1 MPACGEAALRRLQ
14 GLAAVARDVD
24 REVEVVIDQRLS
36 GDPPAKRGSTLVGC
50 EATNRRCSLCAIVA
64 RFTTGLHRAL
74 GFGSPEKARRGLNL
88 NAAPSDAVEIARM
101 DDAALQAR
109 SQLALD

>member
-24 REVEVVIDQRLS
+24 REVEVMIDQHLS

-50 EATNRRCSLCAIVA
+50 EAMNRSCSLCGMMA
-64 RFTTGLHRAL
+64 RFMTGLHRAL
-74 GFGSPEKARRGLNL
+74 GLGSPEKARRG
-88 NAAPSDAVEIARM
+88 AVPQCITERRDGDSANGRCC
-101 DDAALQAR
+101 AS
-109 SQLALD
+109 SQIPTGP